1 MLKLLGMAAAKPG
14 LRRMAGSALNAGALL
29 TTVGLGA
36 DVGNNIIK
44 GKEQELITKGRN
56 SDGTYD
62 TNILDK
68 ILQLTPAMK
77 SDDQLTD
84 AINQKTKNDASQLQA
99 YLMKHGDEGDYSF
112 KPGETADQFKN
123 RNAIAIATAQENKTK
138 KDRREELEYKQQLEA
153 NSPVYKLQREQMA
166 QQDRMNMFAMQERMY
181 DRSHQR
187 RRDTQ
192 NAMLG
197 MGGALAAILSA

>member
-1 MLKLLGMAAAKPG
+1 MLGLVANVLTKPG
-14 LRRMAGSALNAGALL
+14 ALRMAGSALSWGTGVGTMALGGEAL
-29 TTVGLGA
+29 MNVRDEKENQLIAEGQKNGKYKTNWLDKGLQKVGLF
-36 DVGNNIIK
+36 
-44 GKEQELITKGRN
+44 
-56 SDGTYD
+56 
-62 TNILDK
+62 
-68 ILQLTPAMK
+68 K
-77 SDDQLTD
+77 SDADLLEGT
-84 AINQKTKNDASQLQA
+84 NEKTRNEAGQLQA
-99 YLMKHGDEGDYSF
+99 YLMKHGDGADYSF

-123 RNAIAIATAQENKTK
+123 RNAIAITTAQENKAT
-138 KDRREELEYKQQLEA
+138 KDRRNELEFRQELEA
-153 NSPVYKLQREQMA
+153 KSPVYQLQREQMA

>member
-1 MLKLLGMAAAKPG
+1 
-14 LRRMAGSALNAGALL
+14 
-29 TTVGLGA
+29 
-36 DVGNNIIK
+36 
-44 GKEQELITKGRN
+44 
-56 SDGTYD
+56 
-62 TNILDK
+62 
-68 ILQLTPAMK
+68 
-77 SDDQLTD
+77 
-84 AINQKTKNDASQLQA
+84 
-99 YLMKHGDEGDYSF
+99 MKHGDEGDYSF

>member
-1 MLKLLGMAAAKPG
+1 MGLLQGG
-14 LRRMAGSALNAGALL
+14 LRLAGAAFMKAPLMTSATAL
-29 TTVGLGA
+29 GTGLMGLDA
-36 DVGNNIIK
+36 GNNIIK

-62 TNILDK
+62 TNMLDK
-68 ILQLTPAMK
+68 ILQSTPFMKTNDELTE
-77 SDDQLTD
+77 
-84 AINQKTKNDASQLQA
+84 AINQKTKNEAGQLQA
-99 YLMKHGDEGDYSF
+99 FLIKHGDGADYSF
-112 KPGETADQFKN
+112 KPGETAEQFKN
-123 RNAIAIATAQENKTK
+123 RNAIDIATAQENKATK
-138 KDRREELEYKQQLEA
+138 ARRAELEFRQELEA

-181 DRSHQR
+181 DRAHQR
-187 RRDTQ
+187 RRETQ

>member
-1 MLKLLGMAAAKPG
+1 MGFVQGG
-14 LRRMAGSALNAGALL
+14 LRLAGAAFSKAPLTTGASILGTGLMGMDAGS
-29 TTVGLGA
+29 
-36 DVGNNIIK
+36 NIIK

-62 TNILDK
+62 TNMLDK
-68 ILQLTPAMK
+68 ILQSTSLMK
-77 SDDQLTD
+77 SNDQLTD
-84 AINQKTKNDASQLQA
+84 AIDQKTRNDASQLQA
-99 YLMKHGDEGDYSF
+99 YLMKHGDGADYSF

-123 RNAIAIATAQENKTK
+123 RNAIAITTAQENKAT
-138 KDRREELEYKQQLEA
+138 KDRRNELEFRQELEA
-153 NSPVYKLQREQMA
+153 KSPVYQLRRDQMA